1 MTTGLES
8 LLPQIKAAQVD
19 INIHVSAQLNVS
31 PFIARQKVNRL
42 LLTEASTGLGG
53 DEPHLVVSQEHLC
66 WRVPIHLALPSRGKL
81 GQVGEIDVDVQ
92 TGQVLVDEDQL
103 QEIVDHAERLL
114 VSSPLSPES

>member
-1 MTTGLES
+1 MAIGLETIV
-8 LLPQIKAAQVD
+8 PQIKAAQVD

-53 DEPHLVVSQEHLC
+53 DEPQLVVTQDRLC
-66 WRVPIHLALPSRGKL
+66 WRVPVNLALPTRGKL
-81 GQVGEIDVDVQ
+81 GQVGEIDVDAQ

-103 QEIVDHAERLL
+103 QEITDHAERLL
-114 VSSPLSPES
+114 AGSILSPKP